1 LTLLLVGDSL
11 SSLRSG
17 LWTKGGGLFM
27 GTPGME
33 EVLTMKWFIL
43 TMVLLLSSIS
53 AWAGE
58 YKITLT
64 ASEESMIFDVNKL
77 NGKQWVEALKK
88 QGLASVKARNVQM
101 MMDNVLRKKRA
112 NVPLSDAEKTK
123 LKKFLGL
130 N

>member
-1 LTLLLVGDSL
+1 
-11 SSLRSG
+11 
-17 LWTKGGGLFM
+17 M
-27 GTPGME
+27 GIPGME